1 MPNQET
7 LDWRTLVLVADDE
20 VVTRTLLR
28 ESLEQAG
35 IEVIEAE
42 DGLKALQSFTETA
55 PELVAMGGVEA
66 CAAPRRYL
74 GRLTR

>member
-7 LDWRTLVLVADDE
+7 LDWRSLVLVADDE

-42 DGLKALQSFTETA
+42 DGLKALQSFTEKP

-74 GRLTR
+74 GQLTR